1 MKDDAVIISNI
12 AMKVLKNNEED
23 TRRAIKK
30 EKSIEITVYI
40 TDRQCE

>member
-12 AMKVLKNNEED
+12 AMKVLKNNESE

-30 EKSIEITVYI
+30 EKSIGITVYI
-40 TDRQCE
+40 TDRQRE